1 MHVVHYDDMQ
11 VGDFFFFFIHSRE
24 ADTAFSSND
33 ISKARVVV
41 AKIKYY
47 NSIYE
52 KVKALEREH
61 GIID

>member
-11 VGDFFFFFIHSRE
+11 VGDFYFFIHSRE